1 MIETTDPNF
10 RTMRDELFG
19 PVVTAFVYD
28 EKQVRRHARP
38 DRPRRAVRADRR
50 RLRARARRRRRG
62 ADKLRYAAGNFYVN
76 DKPTGAVVG
85 QQPFGGARASGT
97 NDKAGSMW
105 NLIRWVVA
113 AHAQGDVRAAD
124 GLPLPVPR
132 ARPELKSAIVTGA
145 SRRTGI
151 AAEVALALAR
161 DGWDVLTTG
170 LPDDGADA
178 IVDELRAT
186 GVRAAWHADDL
197 GDPDAAA
204 RIVDAAEREVGRPSA
219 LVSCHAQS
227 ELGGLLETDAAQLDR
242 HLDVNARGTL
252 LLMQELVRR
261 LDGAPGRIVVYV
273 SGPPLHGEIAYAAS
287 KGALEWSVLSAA
299 AELRERGV
307 TVNAID
313 PGPTDTGWMTEPIP
327 GSGAPADSA
336 PLVAFLCSDGAAR
349 ITGQTFRVDG
359 GFSLGRRAAR

>member
-1 MIETTDPNF
+1 MEPDP
-10 RTMRDELFG
+10 LG
-19 PVVTAFVYD
+19 
-28 EKQVRRHARP
+28 
-38 DRPRRAVRADRR
+38 
-50 RLRARARRRRRG
+50 
-62 ADKLRYAAGNFYVN
+62 
-76 DKPTGAVVG
+76 
-85 QQPFGGARASGT
+85 
-97 NDKAGSMW
+97 
-105 NLIRWVVA
+105 VA
-113 AHAQGDVRAAD
+113 AHAEGDVRAAD

-170 LPDDGADA
+170 LPDDGAEA

-204 RIVDAAEREVGRPSA
+204 RIFDAAEREVGRPSA

-227 ELGGLLETDAAQLDR
+227 ERGGLLETDAAQLDR
-242 HLDVNARGTL
+242 HLDVNTRGTL

-273 SGPPLHGEIAYAAS
+273 SGPPLHGELAYAAS
-287 KGALEWSVLSAA
+287 KGALEWGVLSAA
-299 AELRERGV
+299 AELRGQGV
-307 TVNAID
+307 TVNAIE

-336 PLVAFLCSDGAAR
+336 PLVAFLCSEGAAR